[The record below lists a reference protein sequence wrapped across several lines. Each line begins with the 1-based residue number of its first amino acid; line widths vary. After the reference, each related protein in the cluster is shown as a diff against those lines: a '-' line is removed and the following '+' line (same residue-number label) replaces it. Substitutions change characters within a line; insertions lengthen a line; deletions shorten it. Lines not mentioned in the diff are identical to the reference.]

1 VTDGSPLQRLV
12 ATGRRWGRR
21 DAIVLFGL
29 LLLATL
35 ARFAFLASRGTWD
48 ADQGHDMLVLDSL
61 VHRGILP
68 LLGPPTSIGTFHH
81 GAVYYYLL
89 APAAALTDAN
99 PVGVVAFIA
108 ACGVAAVGVTWW
120 LGRAIGGRAAGFV
133 AGLLMAVSA
142 AAINE
147 STFIWNP
154 NLIAFSSALALAATW
169 RAWNGGRPVW
179 WVAALVAAGVTMQC
193 HVLGIVLLPIVAA
206 PLIAAARREE
216 AGLRRS
222 GIVRAGLMG
231 VALIAVMYVPLAI
244 HEVGH
249 DFSETRAIL
258 AYIASGGEPATLD
271 PVSRLLVV
279 GLRVL
284 AWPLTGLVT
293 DAPEAAIVAAIAVI
307 AILVW
312 RSRATDPAAGAERR
326 AMRWLGAGVAWSVIA
341 LSVAA
346 GGLTSVVPGLP
357 TDHYHAFLDPIV
369 FVTAG
374 LGAAALVRRPDVLV
388 RRLDAL
394 GPALAIAAVA
404 TVTVFN
410 LAHWPPPT
418 APDGGWPAAEAAA
431 TRIVRT
437 TGDRS
442 IALLSVPT
450 FKAAD
455 AIAFPLVREGAVVA
469 PLGSASALVV
479 VCDRLFEPIVGA
491 ACGGPA
497 EEATL
502 GPTDATLR
510 LADRFD
516 ASSRTAISVYLPP
529 LSARGAARSP

>member
-1 VTDGSPLQRLV
+1 VTDGSPVQRLV

-21 DAIVLFGL
+21 DPVVLFGL

-48 ADQGHDMLVLDSL
+48 ADQGHDMLVLDAFI
-61 VHRGILP
+61 HRGALP

-81 GAVYYYLL
+81 GALYYYLL
-89 APAAALTDAN
+89 APAAALTGAD

-108 ACGVAAVGVTWW
+108 AGGVAAVGVTWW
-120 LGRAIGGRAAGFV
+120 LARAIGGRAAGFT

-142 AAINE
+142 AAIDE

-154 NLIAFSSALALAATW
+154 NLIALSSAVALAATW
-169 RAWNGGRPVW
+169 RAWNSRRPAW
-179 WVAALVAAGVTMQC
+179 WVAALVAVGVTMQC
-193 HVLGIVLLPIVAA
+193 HVLGIVLLPIVAV
-206 PLIAAARREE
+206 PLIMAARQE
-216 AGLRRS
+216 ASRARRA
-222 GIVRAGLMG
+222 GIARAGLIG
-231 VALIAVMYVPLAI
+231 VALIALMYVPLAI
-244 HEVGH
+244 HEVQH

-258 AYIASGGEPATLD
+258 AYVASGGEPATLD

-293 DAPEAAIVAAIAVI
+293 DAPEAAILAAIAVI
-307 AILVW
+307 AILAW
-312 RSRATDPAAGAERR
+312 RSRAADPEGR
-326 AMRWLGAGVAWSVIA
+326 AVRWLGAGIAWSVVA
-341 LSVAA
+341 LFVAA

-357 TDHYHAFLDPIV
+357 NDHYHAFLDPIV

-374 LGAAALVRRPDVLV
+374 LGAAALARRRDP
-388 RRLDAL
+388 L
-394 GPALAIAAVA
+394 GPALAIGAVVAVA
-404 TVTVFN
+404 AFN
-410 LAHWPPPT
+410 LARWPPPI
-418 APDGGWPAAEAAA
+418 APDGGWPAVEAAA

-442 IALLSVPT
+442 IALFSVPT
-450 FKAAD
+450 FKSAD
-455 AIAFPLVREGAVVA
+455 GLAFPLVHQGAVVG
-469 PLGSASALVV
+469 PLGSGSALVV
-479 VCDRLFEPIVGA
+479 VCDRLFESVVGA
-491 ACGGPA
+491 PCGGAA

-516 ASSRTAISVYLPP
+516 ASSRTSVSVYLPP
-529 LSARGAARSP
+529 LSARSSSRTP